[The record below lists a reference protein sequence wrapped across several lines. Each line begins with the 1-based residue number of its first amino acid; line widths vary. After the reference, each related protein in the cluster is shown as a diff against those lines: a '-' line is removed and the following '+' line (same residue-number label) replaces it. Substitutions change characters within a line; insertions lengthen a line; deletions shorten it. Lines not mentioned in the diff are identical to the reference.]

1 MGLDVNGTRFLL
13 YARNKGVSFERT
25 AMIGRQGLHLDAA
38 ALNRNLSEFGWS
50 LSETEI
56 SRLLNESGGYAEPLL
71 RLLGA
76 DEVCSFDASDYE
88 QASVIHDF
96 NLPID
101 ESFRN
106 RFSVVLDGGTLEH
119 IFNFPTAIRNCLE
132 MIEPGGSFLGITPAN
147 NFLGHG
153 FYQFSP
159 ELFFRI
165 FSQQNGFSL
174 VQMLLFEDRPDAE
187 WFEVTDPDL
196 IRERVTLVNQQ
207 PVYLLIIARKQ
218 ASVQLF
224 ASPPQQSDYAA
235 LWKQNAQPAISA
247 AMSSGSE
254 SQPVRTGR
262 VSALLRRAMR
272 LAARQ
277 ISGRRAL
284 SPDRTSW
291 NPRFFRKIRV
301 P

>member
-38 ALNRNLSEFGWS
+38 ALNRNLSEFGCS

-56 SRLLNESGGYAEPLL
+56 SRLLSESGGYAEPLL

-119 IFNFPTAIRNCLE
+119 IFNFPTAIRNCLK
-132 MIEPGGSFLGITPAN
+132 MIEPGGCFLGITPAN

-235 LWKQNAQPAISA
+235 LWKQNAQPALFA
-247 AMSSGSE
+247 AMSSGSG
-254 SQPVRTGR
+254 SQPAGSGR

-277 ISGRRAL
+277 IRGRRAL
-284 SPDRTSW
+284 SPDGTSW